1 MMAAFSAS
9 MIKDLRDR
17 TGLGMMECKR
27 ALVES
32 EGDIDKAIDDLRKS
46 SGMKAAKKAGRIAAD
61 GVVAMKLSQDSTYG
75 VMIEVNTETDF
86 AARDEGFV
94 EFVEACL
101 DKAFNEKQFHFDEF
115 IASMEDSRQGLVQK
129 IGENISIRRIETMQA
144 PVIGA
149 YIHSNN
155 RIGVLVGLT
164 GTDTTVAKDVA
175 MHIAAVNPQV
185 VKPEDVPNSL
195 VEKEKEIFIAQA
207 RESGKSEE
215 IIGKMI
221 VGRIN
226 KFLSES
232 SLISQPFVKNPEIT
246 IHKLVEDAGAEVLSF
261 CRFEVGEGIEKIEVD
276 FAAEVAAQIS
286 AAK

>member
-1 MMAAFSAS
+1 
-9 MIKDLRDR
+9 
-17 TGLGMMECKR
+17 
-27 ALVES
+27 
-32 EGDIDKAIDDLRKS
+32 
-46 SGMKAAKKAGRIAAD
+46 
-61 GVVAMKLSQDSTYG
+61 
-75 VMIEVNTETDF
+75 
-86 AARDEGFV
+86 
-94 EFVEACL
+94 
-101 DKAFNEKQFHFDEF
+101 
-115 IASMEDSRQGLVQK
+115 MEDSRQGLVQK

>member
-1 MMAAFSAS
+1 MAAFSAS

>member
-1 MMAAFSAS
+1 MAAFSAS

-27 ALVES
+27 ALAES
-32 EGDIDKAIDDLRKS
+32 EGNIDKAIDDLRKS

-61 GVVAMKLSQDSTYG
+61 GVVALRLSQDNTYG
-75 VMIEVNTETDF
+75 VMIEINTETDF

-94 EFVEACL
+94 KFVEACL
-101 DKAFNEKQFHFDEF
+101 DKAFNEKSFHFDEF

-129 IGENISIRRIETMQA
+129 IGENISIRRIETMEA
-144 PVIGA
+144 PVIGT

-164 GTDTTVAKDVA
+164 GINTTVSKDVA

-185 VKPEDVPNSL
+185 VKPEDMPDSL

-207 RESGKSEE
+207 KESGKSEE
-215 IIGKMI
+215 IVEKMST
-221 VGRIN
+221 GRIN

-232 SLISQPFVKNPEIT
+232 SLINQPFVKNPEIT
-246 IHKLVEDAGAEVLSF
+246 VNKLLEDAGAEVLSF